1 MSSATRVAKPEPF
14 WQSIDLKES
23 IIIDRSLLMAVVL
36 IAALGWLM
44 VTSASMDW
52 SQRNFGNIF
61 YVSMRH
67 GIFLCLGG
75 AVAWVV
81 LRIPLSVWRTFSA
94 LLVVLSLALLIL
106 VLIPGV
112 GREINGSIRWLSL
125 GFMNAQPSEF
135 AKLATILYM
144 ASYLDRRRDEVQSK
158 WSGFIKPL
166 FVLSLLA
173 VLLLLEPDF
182 GAVVVLML
190 ATLGLL
196 FLGGVKA
203 GQFITTA
210 VAVISAS
217 VLILLSS
224 PYRLKR
230 LTGYWQPWTEENV
243 YGSGYQL
250 TQSLIAFGRGEF
262 SGVGL
267 GNSIQKL
274 FYLPEVHT
282 DFIFAVLVE
291 ELGLF
296 GALVMILLFTILVI
310 RIFQIALKAAR
321 LERLFE
327 AYLSIGIGSWLA
339 IQTCINIG
347 VNIGALPTKGLTLPL
362 ISYGR
367 SSLIITIIAIGMIL
381 RISHEIS
388 GQNLNQKRAS
398 LKKTEVS

>member
-1 MSSATRVAKPEPF
+1 MSSATRIAKPVPF
-14 WQSIDLKES
+14 WQSIDIKES

-36 IAALGWLM
+36 VASLGWLM

-61 YVSMRH
+61 YISIRH
-67 GIFLCLGG
+67 GIFLCLGA

-94 LLVVLSLALLIL
+94 LLMVLSLALLVL

-203 GQFITTA
+203 GQFILTT
-210 VAVISAS
+210 VVVLSAS
-217 VLILLSS
+217 VIILLSS

-274 FYLPEVHT
+274 FYLPEAHT
-282 DFIFAVLVE
+282 DFVFAIWAEEMGLFGSLVI
-291 ELGLF
+291 LGLF
-296 GALVMILLFTILVI
+296 VFIFVRSMKLGRRAFKANQFFSAYIAYGLALLIG
-310 RIFQIALKAAR
+310 FQA
-321 LERLFE
+321 F
-327 AYLSIGIGSWLA
+327 
-339 IQTCINIG
+339 INLG
-347 VNIGALPTKGLTLPL
+347 VNVGLLPTKGLTLPFV
-362 ISYGR
+362 SYGG
-367 SSLIITIIAIGMIL
+367 SSLLICFIALGLLL
-381 RISHEIS
+381 RVHHEME
-388 GQNLNQKRAS
+388 AS
-398 LKKTEVS
+398 NAKK

>member
-1 MSSATRVAKPEPF
+1 MSSATRVAKPVPF
-14 WQSIDLKES
+14 WQSIDIKES
-23 IIIDRSLLMAVVL
+23 IIVDRSLLMAVVL
-36 IAALGWLM
+36 VASLGWLM

-61 YVSMRH
+61 YVSIRH
-67 GIFLCLGG
+67 GIFLCLGA

-94 LLVVLSLALLIL
+94 LLVVLSLALLVL

-112 GREINGSIRWLSL
+112 GREINGSVRWLSL

-203 GQFITTA
+203 GQFILTT
-210 VAVISAS
+210 VVVLSAS
-217 VLILLSS
+217 VIILLSS

-274 FYLPEVHT
+274 FYLPEAHT
-282 DFIFAVLVE
+282 DFVFAIWAE
-291 ELGLF
+291 EMGLFGSLIILGLF
-296 GALVMILLFTILVI
+296 VFIFIRSMKLGRTAFKANQFFAAYIAYGLALLIG
-310 RIFQIALKAAR
+310 FQA
-321 LERLFE
+321 F
-327 AYLSIGIGSWLA
+327 
-339 IQTCINIG
+339 INLG
-347 VNIGALPTKGLTLPL
+347 VNVGLLPTKGLTLPFV
-362 ISYGR
+362 SYGG
-367 SSLIITIIAIGMIL
+367 SSLLICFIALGLLL
-381 RISHEIS
+381 RVHHEMETS
-388 GQNLNQKRAS
+388 NA
-398 LKKTEVS
+398 KK

>member
-1 MSSATRVAKPEPF
+1 MSSATRVAKPVPF
-14 WQSIDLKES
+14 WQSIDFKES
-23 IIIDRSLLMAVVL
+23 IIIDRSLLMAIVL
-36 IAALGWLM
+36 IASLGWLM

-61 YVSMRH
+61 YVSIRH

-94 LLVVLSLALLIL
+94 LLVILSLALLVL

-203 GQFITTA
+203 GQFIITA

-274 FYLPEVHT
+274 FYLPEAHT
-282 DFIFAVLVE
+282 DFVFAIWAE
-291 ELGLF
+291 ETGLLGSLIILGLF
-296 GALVMILLFTILVI
+296 VFVFVKGMKLGRRAFQADQFFAAYIAYGLALLIG
-310 RIFQIALKAAR
+310 FQA
-321 LERLFE
+321 F
-327 AYLSIGIGSWLA
+327 
-339 IQTCINIG
+339 INLG
-347 VNIGALPTKGLTLPL
+347 VNVGLLPTKGLTLPFV
-362 ISYGR
+362 SYGG
-367 SSLIITIIAIGMIL
+367 SSLLICFVSLGLLL
-381 RISHEIS
+381 RVHHEME
-388 GQNLNQKRAS
+388 AS
-398 LKKTEVS
+398 NVKK

>member
-1 MSSATRVAKPEPF
+1 MSSATRIAKPVPF
-14 WQSIDLKES
+14 WQSIDIKES

-36 IAALGWLM
+36 VASLGWLM

-61 YVSMRH
+61 YISIRH
-67 GIFLCLGG
+67 GIFLCLGA

-94 LLVVLSLALLIL
+94 FLMVLSLALLVL

-203 GQFITTA
+203 GQFILTT
-210 VAVISAS
+210 VVVLSAS
-217 VLILLSS
+217 VIILLSS

-274 FYLPEVHT
+274 FYLPEAHT
-282 DFIFAVLVE
+282 DFVFAIWAEEMGLFGSLVI
-291 ELGLF
+291 LGLF
-296 GALVMILLFTILVI
+296 VFIFVRSMKLGRRAFKENQFFAAYIAYGLALLIG
-310 RIFQIALKAAR
+310 FQA
-321 LERLFE
+321 F
-327 AYLSIGIGSWLA
+327 
-339 IQTCINIG
+339 INLG
-347 VNIGALPTKGLTLPL
+347 VNVGLLPTKGLTLPFV
-362 ISYGR
+362 SYGG
-367 SSLIITIIAIGMIL
+367 SSLLICFIALGLLL
-381 RISHEIS
+381 RVHHEMETK
-388 GQNLNQKRAS
+388 NA
-398 LKKTEVS
+398 KK